1 MAGAHLDVSIQDAIR
16 NNADGALVCYTQLPA
31 KYGDGCG
38 EGVEV
43 ASKCKRRHWHCPIQ
57 SHIANVM
64 RVWAVACSIKES
76 FEYYSYIIRNHV
88 MCAYK
93 KGLNTC
99 LCGIS
104 RINTC
109 VRMWQPQ
116 RNTTVIVALTLPTPI
131 QQLL

>member
-31 KYGDGCG
+31 KYGDGFC

-43 ASKCKRRHWHCPIQ
+43 ASRARVQKTPFNRH
-57 SHIANVM
+57 ANVM
-64 RVWAVACSIKES
+64 AWLARSRNH
-76 FEYYSYIIRNHV
+76 EYYSYIIRNHV

-104 RINTC
+104 RINAC